1 MEGTNV
7 PKTLLIYSD
16 GTGQAGGLRPDQR
29 LSNIYKL
36 YRATRSGPAS
46 SVDPSEQ
53 VAFYDPGLGTISDAG
68 GVRLN
73 ALDKLLAIFGLATG
87 MGITENIIDCYSAI
101 LKHYRPG
108 DRICLFGFSR
118 GAYTVRCVAGVLR
131 LCGVPTHD
139 DTGAPLPTD
148 GPQLRKIAKEAVVN
162 VYERRLVTNANE
174 KMSASDAAAVAFR
187 AKYGSDGEDDAS
199 SNAAPAFI
207 GVFDTVAAL
216 GATGWRLVGV
226 VAAMSVVVA
235 LFSLLAARIVDLLL
249 PWLPYWNMAIAGF
262 VIVGLY
268 LGLTLFNAR
277 WKARGY
283 DLSLDPRTGYARHA
297 RAIDETR
304 AAFDVVGWG
313 HSEDVGSQHR
323 EHGPW
328 LVQLWFSGNHSDI
341 GGSYPEDESRLSD
354 ITLGWMIGEL
364 ALRVPVSI
372 DWTKLNVCGAS
383 DGLQHCEVQYS
394 KEAWWRPTWRS
405 KDRKVHP
412 EAPLH
417 SSVLER
423 LNLPSVPHSR
433 EWKPYQPAALRD
445 HEAASRCR
453 ASSGKD
459 AAEST
464 ANPSLATLIQ
474 TEEAR
479 CDELGK

>member
-1 MEGTNV
+1 MA
-7 PKTLLIYSD
+7 KTLLIYSD

-36 YRATRSGPAS
+36 YRATRPGPDS

-73 ALDKLLAIFGLATG
+73 ALDKLLAVFGLATG
-87 MGITENIIDCYSAI
+87 MGITENIIDCYLAI

-118 GAYTVRCVAGVLR
+118 GAYTARCVAGVLR

-139 DTGAPLPTD
+139 GTGAQLPTD
-148 GPQLRKIAKEAVVN
+148 GPQLRKIAREAVVH
-162 VYERRLVTNANE
+162 VYERRLVTSANE

-187 AKYGSDGEDDAS
+187 AKYDSNGEDDAS

-207 GVFDTVAAL
+207 GAFDTVAAL
-216 GATGWRLVGV
+216 GARGWRLAGV
-226 VAAMSVVVA
+226 VAAMSIVIA
-235 LFSLLAARIVDLLL
+235 LFSVVAARIVNLLL
-249 PWLPYWNMAIAGF
+249 PGLPYRTMAIGGF
-262 VIVGLY
+262 VVIGLY
-268 LGLTLFNAR
+268 LGLKLFNAR

-341 GGSYPEDESRLSD
+341 GGSYSEDESRLSD

-364 ALRVPVSI
+364 ALRVPASF

-383 DGLQHCEVQYS
+383 DGLQHCEVQNS
-394 KEAWWRPTWRS
+394 KEVWWRPTWRS
-405 KDRKVHP
+405 KDRTIDPK
-412 EAPLH
+412 APLH

-423 LNLPSVPHSR
+423 LALPSVPHCR
-433 EWKPYQPAALRD
+433 GWKPYRPAALQD
-445 HEAASRCR
+445 HVAASRCHG
-453 ASSGKD
+453 SLNSN
-459 AAEST
+459 AEKEP
-464 ANPSLATLIQ
+464 ANISV
-474 TEEAR
+474 
-479 CDELGK
+479 